1 MVKRYRT
8 RGTGVTTNREE
19 ARANRKLQLVHSSS
33 FPGERGLTLME
44 KMEIKLDQTIMERN
58 EKAEIDPD
66 ELSDQDADDHLDWM
80 LRNEGKVQG
89 MLIMIGIMRSTNMKI
104 ELQRS
109 RDRIKYNY
117 GKK

>member
-1 MVKRYRT
+1 MTKR
-8 RGTGVTTNREE
+8 GVTTNRDE
-19 ARANRKLQLVHSSS
+19 ARANRKLQLIHSQS
-33 FPGERGLTLME
+33 FPGERGLTLLEQME
-44 KMEIKLDQTIMERN
+44 LKLDQTIMERN
-58 EKAEIDPD
+58 EKATINPD

-89 MLIMIGIMRSTNMKI
+89 MLIMLGIMRSTSMKV